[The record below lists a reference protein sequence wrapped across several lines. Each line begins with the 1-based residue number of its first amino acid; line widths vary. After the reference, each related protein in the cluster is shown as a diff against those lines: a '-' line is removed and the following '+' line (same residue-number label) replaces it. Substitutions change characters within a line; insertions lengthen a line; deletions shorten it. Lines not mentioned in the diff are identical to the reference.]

1 MYIGQILI
9 PFPEKKERHGGCV
22 PGVFGLIFL
31 AVTVGWVGK
40 GVGKGD
46 MCSFGDMLSWRCL
59 GGRRHVKQSP

>member
-1 MYIGQILI
+1 M
-9 PFPEKKERHGGCV
+9 

-46 MCSFGDMLSWRCL
+46 MCSFEDMLSL